1 MSLSGCKDGSGGDRE
16 EDLLGESSIQPAT
29 HCFEDCWISPL
40 QNGCPPQ
47 FLDSWL
53 LLNSLILR
61 SELSVELVLGRRGR
75 GRSRGVR
82 GGVAGCRHHGLE
94 PAVLLRGG
102 RGGQEVG
109 RAGRS
114 KGGGF

>member
-1 MSLSGCKDGSGGDRE
+1 MNSKDGSAGDRE

-29 HCFEDCWISPL
+29 H
-40 QNGCPPQ
+40 PPGIAG
-47 FLDSWL
+47 FLLFRTGVLLDFWLSWL